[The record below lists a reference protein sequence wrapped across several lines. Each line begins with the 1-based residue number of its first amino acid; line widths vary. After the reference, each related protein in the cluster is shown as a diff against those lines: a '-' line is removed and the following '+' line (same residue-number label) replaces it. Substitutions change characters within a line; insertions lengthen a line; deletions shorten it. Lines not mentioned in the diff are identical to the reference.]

1 MGEER
6 VCFIQPNAGLC
17 NQLFMIATAYAHA
30 KRNGYTLRL
39 GQPNDPER
47 HYWSSFLHRV
57 ADKRG
62 EPNPRKRV
70 WREPRFSYVP
80 IPPDAQ
86 NLVGYFQSSKY
97 FQDVS
102 GEIRSLFM
110 PPDAT
115 IAAARTKH
123 ANLLTP
129 DLRDRGVVVHIRRGD
144 YMLGS
149 NKIRHGIL
157 DQRYYERA
165 IAAARATLGADCP
178 LLVVSDDLAW
188 CRTQPWLAGASCL
201 FVEEP
206 DDCTALWLMSQF
218 RHFILSNSTFSW
230 WGAWLSGQPGSV
242 WAPDTW
248 FGPGMPRDWH
258 DIYEPHWVRL
268 PIT

>member
-1 MGEER
+1 MGDGR
-6 VCFIQPNAGLC
+6 ICFIQPNAGLC

-39 GQPNDPER
+39 GIPNSSP
-47 HYWSSFLHRV
+47 HKYWKTTLHNF
-57 ADKRG
+57 ASMIG
-62 EPNPRKRV
+62 EPNPLRRV
-70 WREPRFSYVP
+70 WREPRFSFVQ

-102 GEIRSLFM
+102 GEIRSLFT
-110 PPDAT
+110 PPNDLVASFR
-115 IAAARTKH
+115 IKH
-123 ANLLTP
+123 SAILDPALCN
-129 DLRDRGVVVHIRRGD
+129 RGVVIHIRRGD
-144 YMLGS
+144 YIVGS
-149 NKIRHGIL
+149 NKIKHGIL
-157 DQRYYERA
+157 DHRYYQRA
-165 IAAARATLGADCP
+165 ITAARATLGADCP
-178 LLVVSDDLAW
+178 LLVFSDDLAW
-188 CRTQPWLAGASCL
+188 CRAQSWLEGSL
-201 FVEEP
+201 FIEEP
-206 DDCTALWLMSQF
+206 NDCMALWLMSQY

-230 WGAWLSGQPGSV
+230 WGAWLSGKPGSV